1 MRMRFRTNSPH
12 AASALS
18 DFHRNERG
26 STAIEFAVIGGA
38 LIFFI
43 LGIVGLGIF
52 FLVNSSL
59 QSGVENAARI
69 IRTGQSNE
77 AKMNVTSFRQA
88 VCDSMNAAIDCNKL
102 SILVQTAPDW
112 ANLNLAPCVVN
123 GKMSASTGNGDDLLS
138 KHAGDAEEVAVVTVC
153 YQWDMAKSFPF
164 LKLGNQS
171 DGSGAA
177 IMQAATAFRS
187 EPYK

>member
-1 MRMRFRTNSPH
+1 MRMRFRSSSPH
-12 AASALS
+12 TVSQLS
-18 DFHRNERG
+18 NFRSNESG

-38 LIFFI
+38 LIFFV
-43 LGIVGLGIF
+43 LGIVGLGMF

-59 QSGVENAARI
+59 QSGVETAARI

-77 AKMNVTSFRQA
+77 AKMNITSFRQA
-88 VCDSMNAAIDCNKL
+88 VCDSMNAAIDCKKL
-102 SILVQTAPDW
+102 SILVQTEDDW
-112 ANLNLAPCVVN
+112 SGLNLAPCVVD

-138 KHAGDAEEVAVVTVC
+138 KHAGEEEKVAVVTVC

-164 LKLGNQS
+164 LKLGNKS

-177 IMQAATAFRS
+177 ILQAATAFRS